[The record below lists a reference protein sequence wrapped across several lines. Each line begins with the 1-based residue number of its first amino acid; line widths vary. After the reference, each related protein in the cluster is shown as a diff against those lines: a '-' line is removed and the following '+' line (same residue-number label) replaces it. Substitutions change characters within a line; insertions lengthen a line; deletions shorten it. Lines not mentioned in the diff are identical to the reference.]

1 METIRFC
8 DSKFLCLWPTAARV
22 FLLLFLLLMICF
34 LQSFPV
40 AAEQKKITV
49 GVTLHPYYSWVANI
63 AGDTVRLA
71 TVIPENV
78 DPHSY
83 QMRPQDLE
91 NLEKLDVIVVNTLGH
106 DDYIDAM
113 LKAAGQE
120 DIKRILPNTGI
131 PLIPSA
137 HKSYNFQKEK
147 EDAVS
152 YNSHT
157 YVSILGAIQQINTIA
172 EELGKLQPQYADLYR
187 ENARRYAKTLRLMLR
202 KALKE
207 LKQYKAKDLSIATVH
222 DGYNY
227 LFQELGIT
235 TDAVIQP
242 RHGIEPSAR
251 QLADTI
257 KRIKR
262 AKANVLF
269 AEVDYQKKYV
279 DTIYDETGCRIY
291 SLSHVSNGPYTADKF
306 VRDMQANLDTI
317 VRALTRDVGK

>member
-1 METIRFC
+1 MRQYIHTAE
-8 DSKFLCLWPTAARV
+8 CLLPLLTAT
-22 FLLLFLLLMICF
+22 FLLLMMFFINP
-34 LQSFPV
+34 LPV
-40 AAEQKKITV
+40 AAQQKLTV

-63 AGDTVRLA
+63 AGDKVKLV
-71 TVIPENV
+71 TVIPEDV

-91 NLEKLDVIVVNTLGH
+91 NLERLDVIVVNTLGH
-106 DDYIDAM
+106 DDYIEDM

-120 DIKRILPNTGI
+120 DIRRILPNTNI

-137 HKSYNFQKEK
+137 HKSYSFQKEK
-147 EDAVS
+147 GETVS

-157 YVSILGAIQQINTIA
+157 YVAILGAIQQINTIA
-172 EELGKLQPQYADLYR
+172 DELGKMQPQYADLYK
-187 ENARRYAKTLRLMLR
+187 ENASNYAKTLRKMLR
-202 KALKE
+202 NALKE
-207 LKQYKAKDLSIATVH
+207 LKQYNAEGTTIATVH

-227 LFQELGIT
+227 IFQELGIT

-269 AEVDYQKKYV
+269 SEVDYQKKYV
-279 DTIYDETGCRIY
+279 DTIFDETGCRVY
-291 SLSHVSNGPYTADKF
+291 SLSHISNGPYAADKF
-306 VRDMQANLDTI
+306 EQDMQNNLDTI
-317 VRALTRDVGK
+317 VRALTRDAG

>member
-1 METIRFC
+1 MKQYIYRAE
-8 DSKFLCLWPTAARV
+8 SLLPVMAAT
-22 FLLLFLLLMICF
+22 FLLLMMFF
-34 LQSFPV
+34 LNPLPV
-40 AAEQKKITV
+40 TAKEKITV
-49 GVTLHPYYSWVANI
+49 GVTLHAYYSWVANI
-63 AGDTVRLA
+63 AGDTVKLV
-71 TVIPENV
+71 TVIPDNV

-83 QMRPQDLE
+83 QMRPQDLK

-106 DDYIDAM
+106 DDYIDDM

-120 DIKRILPNTGI
+120 DIKRILPNTSI

-137 HKSYNFQKEK
+137 HKSYSFQKEK
-147 EDAVS
+147 GETVS

-157 YVSILGAIQQINTIA
+157 YVSILGAIQQINTITD
-172 EELGKLQPQYADLYR
+172 ELVKMQPQHTALYK
-187 ENARRYAKTLRLMLR
+187 ENAHSYAKTLRKMLR
-202 KALKE
+202 NALKE
-207 LKQYKAKDLSIATVH
+207 LKQYKAKDISIATVH

-227 LFQELGIT
+227 IFQELGIT

-269 AEVDYQKKYV
+269 SEVDYQKKYV
-279 DTIYDETGCRIY
+279 DTIFDETGCRVY
-291 SLSHVSNGPYTADKF
+291 SLSHISNGPYTADKF
-306 VRDMQANLDTI
+306 ARDMQENLDTI
-317 VRALTRDVGK
+317 VRALTRDVDK